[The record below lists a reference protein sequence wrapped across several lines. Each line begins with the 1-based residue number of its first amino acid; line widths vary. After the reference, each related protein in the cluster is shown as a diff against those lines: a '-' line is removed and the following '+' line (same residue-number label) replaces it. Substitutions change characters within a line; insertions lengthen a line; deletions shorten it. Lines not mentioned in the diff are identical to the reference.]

1 MKKLLFS
8 LLCMVALSASAQDST
23 LKEYVGRYLFP
34 EGSIVPSAEV
44 TLSNNV
50 LSVNSTQGSSVMQKM
65 AKDTFAIISFD
76 GMAYY
81 RRNDKGVVI
90 GVRVEV
96 GDHILEGVKENATT
110 FFDRQKYFIAPRP
123 TLAK

>member
-8 LLCMVALSASAQDST
+8 LLCLVAITASAQDST
-23 LKEYVGRYLFP
+23 LKEYVGRYIFP
-34 EGSIVPSAEV
+34 EGSIVPSAEI

-50 LSVNSTQGSSVMQKM
+50 LTVSSTQGSSIMQRM
-65 AKDTFAIISFD
+65 AKDTFALVSFD

-81 RRNDKGVVI
+81 RRNDKGVVT

-96 GDHILEGVKENATT
+96 GDFILEGTKENATT

-123 TLAK
+123 VLVK

>member
-8 LLCMVALSASAQDST
+8 LLCMVALTASAQDST

-123 TLAK
+123 TLVK

>member
-1 MKKLLFS
+1 MKKLLFPF
-8 LLCMVALSASAQDST
+8 LCMAALTASAQDST

-123 TLAK
+123 TLVK